1 MFSPLITAHSRYWR
15 HIHSSEGSG
24 IVLNVR
30 TFTEIEKSITVLPAR
45 ERLSIKEGFPPTSV
59 RSLSYQG

>member
-1 MFSPLITAHSRYWR
+1 
-15 HIHSSEGSG
+15 
-24 IVLNVR
+24 VR

-45 ERLSIKEGFPPTSV
+45 ERLSIKEGFPSTSV